1 MRLPKEL
8 LPGLGS
14 ASEHGPR
21 DTGKEQKN
29 MLELKILIDELDYDS
44 VAELLVPALAESMA
58 QDRKS
63 GILGGV
69 LSNNQ
74 EILTSMARTLL
85 HTMSQDKR
93 DELLVQLINK
103 NRDKLLEKGRAAA
116 AQKGVQVKL
125 CDVTAR
131 KF

>member
-14 ASEHGPR
+14 ASERGPR
-21 DTGKEQKN
+21 DTGKEQEN

-74 EILTSMARTLL
+74 EMLTSMARTLL

-103 NRDKLLEKGRAAA
+103 NRDKLLEKGRAVA

>member
-21 DTGKEQKN
+21 DTGKEQEN

-58 QDRKS
+58 QDRKN

-74 EILTSMARTLL
+74 EMLTSMARTLL

>member
-21 DTGKEQKN
+21 DTGKEQEN

-74 EILTSMARTLL
+74 EMLTSMARTLL
-85 HTMSQDKR
+85 HTMSQGKR

>member
-1 MRLPKEL
+1 MI
-8 LPGLGS
+8 
-14 ASEHGPR
+14 
-21 DTGKEQKN
+21 
-29 MLELKILIDELDYDS
+29 ELKVLIDDLDYDS
-44 VAELLVPALAESMA
+44 IAEYLIPALAESMA
-58 QDRKS
+58 RDQKG

-69 LSNNQ
+69 LANNPDM
-74 EILTSMARTLL
+74 LTSMARTLL
-85 HTMSQDKR
+85 GTLSQEKR

>member
-74 EILTSMARTLL
+74 EMLTSMARTLL

>member
-1 MRLPKEL
+1 
-8 LPGLGS
+8 
-14 ASEHGPR
+14 
-21 DTGKEQKN
+21 

-74 EILTSMARTLL
+74 EMLTAMARTLL

>member
-21 DTGKEQKN
+21 DTGKEQEN

-44 VAELLVPALAESMA
+44 VAELLVPALADSMA

-74 EILTSMARTLL
+74 EMLTSMARTLL